1 MDVRFREVDPFNCW
15 FWLRFAH
22 PPGQGERAYV
32 ETAFDSWFYLGKLG
46 GFNAENLQAHE
57 AGADLSWLAWEAE
70 TAERALPALMHN
82 MGAMEYQGVWGRC
95 WLDLGTS
102 DAFALDVLI
111 NTLRQ
116 IDRDVVELCELV
128 IGGLNEDWPIEEEP
142 EGLFL
147 EGNRGLPAGLPA
159 GGPHQGRPR

>member
-1 MDVRFREVDPFNCW
+1 MPRPAVDVRFRDVDPFNCW

-46 GFNAENLQAHE
+46 GFNAENLQAHD
-57 AGADLSWLAWEAE
+57 AGAELSWLAWDDECAE
-70 TAERALPALMHN
+70 QALPALMHN
-82 MGAMEYQGVWGRC
+82 MGAMEYQGEWARC

-128 IGGLNEDWPIEEEP
+128 IGGRNEDWPIEEEP
-142 EGLFL
+142 EELFL
-147 EGNRGLPAGLPA
+147 NGEGG
-159 GGPHQGRPR
+159 QPR

>member
-1 MDVRFREVDPFNCW
+1 MEVRFREVNPFNCW

-57 AGADLSWLAWEAE
+57 AGADLSDLAWDGEHAD
-70 TAERALPALMHN
+70 RALPALMHN
-82 MGAMEYQGVWGRC
+82 MGAMDYRGVWARC

-128 IGGLNEDWPIEEEP
+128 IGGLNEDWPIEEDP
-142 EGLFL
+142 DALFL
-147 EGNRGLPAGLPA
+147 DGGGALAGGLPPA
-159 GGPHQGRPR
+159 GMPSRHR